1 MNKKDKN
8 RSGAIVVIR
17 GGGEVASGIAHILY
31 RNHLRVCLTEI
42 TNPLAVSR
50 GTSFSE
56 AVFDGVKTI
65 EGVTAELVSVSPEE
79 ISRVWR
85 QGNIAIVID
94 PEASVKEEIKPDVL
108 VDATMAK
115 QNVGTGITDA
125 HLVIGMGPGF
135 YAGRDV
141 HIVVETN
148 HSNNLGR
155 AILKGEAERD
165 TGTPVAIGGLTKER
179 VIWAPQKGI
188 FTTNRHIGD
197 SVVAHQVLGR
207 IGDRPLPAPVSG
219 ILRGLMRDGVMV
231 PRNAKLVEVDP
242 INDKDVCYVIRDK
255 MRAIAGGILE
265 AIMLKLDVGD

>member
-94 PEASVKEEIKPDVL
+94 PEASVKEENK
-108 VDATMAK
+108 ARC
-115 QNVGTGITDA
+115 
-125 HLVIGMGPGF
+125 IG
-135 YAGRDV
+135 
-141 HIVVETN
+141 
-148 HSNNLGR
+148 
-155 AILKGEAERD
+155 
-165 TGTPVAIGGLTKER
+165 
-179 VIWAPQKGI
+179 
-188 FTTNRHIGD
+188 
-197 SVVAHQVLGR
+197 
-207 IGDRPLPAPVSG
+207 
-219 ILRGLMRDGVMV
+219 
-231 PRNAKLVEVDP
+231 
-242 INDKDVCYVIRDK
+242 
-255 MRAIAGGILE
+255 
-265 AIMLKLDVGD
+265 